1 MRSVGLVRS
10 TMLSKAGDNMR
21 ILIVDDHALFRA
33 GVALLLL
40 RLDAAVESVEV
51 SSVEEALSLAETRP
65 PRFEL
70 VLLDLNLHGTQGLDA
85 LHAMQK
91 AFPDAAFVVVS
102 GRESSE
108 AMREARA
115 KGARG
120 YIVKAVSADV
130 MLAALQ
136 QVLAGASHFP
146 LLPDSAPH
154 ETRLTPRQRD
164 ILKLLCQ
171 GLTNK
176 EIALQ
181 LGMSDNTVRTHLMFA
196 FRMLGVRSRTA
207 AALAARRLGLT

>member
-1 MRSVGLVRS
+1 
-10 TMLSKAGDNMR
+10 MR

-33 GVALLLL
+33 GIALLLL
-40 RLDAAVESVEV
+40 RLDAAVALVEV
-51 SSVEEALSLAETRP
+51 SSVEEALVLAETRP
-65 PRFEL
+65 PGFEL
-70 VLLDLNLHGTQGLDA
+70 VLQDLNLHGTQGLDA
-85 LHAMQK
+85 LRTMQQ
-91 AFPDAAFVVVS
+91 AFPGAALVVVS

-120 YIVKAVSADV
+120 YIVKSMSADA

-136 QVLAGASHFP
+136 KVLAGASHFP
-146 LLPDSAPH
+146 LLADADPH

-171 GLTNK
+171 GLANK

-181 LGMSDNTVRTHLMFA
+181 LGMSNNTVRTHLMFA
-196 FRMLGVRSRTA
+196 FRVLGVRSRTA
-207 AALAARRLGLT
+207 AALAARRLGFI

>member
-1 MRSVGLVRS
+1 
-10 TMLSKAGDNMR
+10 MR

-40 RLDAAVESVEV
+40 RLDAAVELVEV
-51 SSVEEALSLAETRP
+51 SSVEEALVLAETRP

-70 VLLDLNLHGTQGLDA
+70 VLQDLNLHGTQGLDA
-85 LHAMQK
+85 LHTMQQ
-91 AFPDAAFVVVS
+91 AFPGAALVVVS
-102 GRESSE
+102 GRESPE

-120 YIVKAVSADV
+120 YIAKAVSADV

-136 QVLAGASHFP
+136 QVLTGNSYFP
-146 LLPDSAPH
+146 LLLDADPH

-171 GLTNK
+171 GLANK
-176 EIALQ
+176 QIALQ

-196 FRMLGVRSRTA
+196 FRVLGVRSRTA